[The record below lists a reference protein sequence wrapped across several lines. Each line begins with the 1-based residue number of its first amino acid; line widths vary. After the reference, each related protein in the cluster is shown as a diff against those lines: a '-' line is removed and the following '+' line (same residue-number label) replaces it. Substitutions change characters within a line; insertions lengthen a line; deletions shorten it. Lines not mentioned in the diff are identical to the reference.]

1 MRFRY
6 NSFVRYGFVKLF
18 LCGSLLACVFF
29 LVFLVLG
36 IELNSFSIPSI
47 HCNTVS
53 MVCVLVW
60 DTMTTATLLIGVA
73 CLKFQRLSLLS

>member
-36 IELNSFSIPSI
+36 IELSSFNILSS
-47 HCNTVS
+47 TV
-53 MVCVLVW
+53 
-60 DTMTTATLLIGVA
+60 TL
-73 CLKFQRLSLLS
+73 